1 MRYQFQSKQGDF
13 SSRPKIFTDAIK
25 VIVWS
30 NIIIFLLKII
40 SQNPTTPLFN
50 PVVDLFGLS
59 SSNVWPR
66 FWQPLTYLFIH
77 KDFLHVFFNMF
88 VLWMFGSELESI
100 WGRRSFLKYYFLT
113 GIGSG
118 LVWLALNITNT
129 NYVLAGASGAVYGV
143 LLAFGMMF
151 PNRTVYLYFLFPI
164 KVKYLVMILVAAEFI
179 LSMNSASDISHITHL
194 SAVLIGFIYL
204 RYNWRWKDI
213 KFSIRKYFAELSF
226 TIKNKNETKRLI
238 LQQEID
244 HILDKINKVGY
255 DALSKEEKDTLYTSS
270 RKLYQNREKD

>member
-59 SSNVWPR
+59 SSDVWPR

-100 WGRRSFLKYYFLT
+100 WGRRFFLKYYFLT

-204 RYNWRWKDI
+204 RYHWRWKDI
-213 KFSIRKYFAELSF
+213 KFSIRKHFAELNF

>member
-66 FWQPLTYLFIH
+66 VWQPLTYLFIH

-118 LVWLALNITNT
+118 LVWLALNITNA

-151 PNRTVYLYFLFPI
+151 PNRTVYLYFLLPI
-164 KVKYLVMILVAAEFI
+164 KVKYLVMILVATEFI

-204 RYNWRWKDI
+204 RYPWTWNDM
-213 KFSIRKYFAELSF
+213 KFSIRKYFAELSS
-226 TIKNKNETKRLI
+226 TIKHKNEIKRVK

>member
-1 MRYQFQSKQGDF
+1 MRYQLQSEQGDF
-13 SSRPKIFTDAIK
+13 SFRPKFFTEAIK

-40 SQNPTTPLFN
+40 SQDPLTPFFN

-59 SSNVWPR
+59 SNNVWPR
-66 FWQPLTYLFIH
+66 IWQPITYLFIH

-100 WGRRSFLKYYFLT
+100 WGRKSFLQYYFFT

-118 LVWLALNITNT
+118 LIWLMLNFTNA
-129 NYVLAGASGAVYGV
+129 NYILAGASGAVYGV

-151 PNRTVYLYFLFPI
+151 PNRTVYIYFLLPI
-164 KVKYLVMILVAAEFI
+164 KVKYLVIILVAAEFI
-179 LSMNSASDISHITHL
+179 LSMNSTSDISHITHL
-194 SAVLIGFIYL
+194 SAVLIGYIYL
-204 RYNWRWKDI
+204 RYSWRWKDI
-213 KFSIRKYFAELSF
+213 RFSIRKYFTELSF
-226 TIKNKNETKRLI
+226 IIKNKNEKKRVK
-238 LQQEID
+238 LQQEVD

-255 DALSKEEKDTLYTSS
+255 EALSNEEKDTLYASS
-270 RKLYQNREKD
+270 QKLYQNREKD

>member
-1 MRYQFQSKQGDF
+1 MRYQFQSEQRDF
-13 SSRPKIFTDAIK
+13 SLRPKIFTDAIK
-25 VIVWS
+25 VIIWT

-40 SQNPTTPLFN
+40 SQEPSTPFFN

-59 SSNVWPR
+59 SNNVWPR
-66 FWQPLTYLFIH
+66 VWQPFTYLFIH
-77 KDFLHVFFNMF
+77 KDLLHVFFNMF

-100 WGRRSFLKYYFLT
+100 WGRKSFLQYYFLT

-118 LVWLALNITNT
+118 LVWLLLNFSNA

-151 PNRTVYLYFLFPI
+151 PNRTVYLYFLLPI
-164 KVKYLVMILVAAEFI
+164 KVKYLVMILVATEFF
-179 LSMNSASDISHITHL
+179 LSMNSTSDISHITHL
-194 SAVLIGFIYL
+194 SAVLIGYIYL
-204 RYNWRWKDI
+204 RSYWRWKDI
-213 KFSIRKYFAELSF
+213 KFSIRKYFTEINF
-226 TIKNKNETKRLI
+226 TIKNKNEIKRVK

-255 DALSKEEKDTLYTSS
+255 DALSKEEKSTLYASS
-270 RKLYQNREKD
+270 QKLYQNRQKD

>member
-113 GIGSG
+113 GMGSG

-204 RYNWRWKDI
+204 RYHWRWKDI
-213 KFSIRKYFAELSF
+213 KFSIRKHFAELNL

>member
-1 MRYQFQSKQGDF
+1 MRYQFQPEQGDF
-13 SSRPKIFTDAIK
+13 SFRPKIFTDAIK

-66 FWQPLTYLFIH
+66 VWQPLTYLFIH

-118 LVWLALNITNT
+118 LVWLALNITNA

-151 PNRTVYLYFLFPI
+151 PNRTVYLYFLLPI
-164 KVKYLVMILVAAEFI
+164 KVKYLVMILVATEFI

-204 RYNWRWKDI
+204 RYHWTWNGI
-213 KFSIRKYFAELSF
+213 KSSIRKYFAELSF
-226 TIKNKNETKRLI
+226 TIKHKNEIKRVK
-238 LQQEID
+238 LQQEVD